1 MLFVNWE
8 LGGSAAGQCVTG
20 VGHKV
25 QLPLGPSTRLCLET
39 VRYEPGRNVQPPL
52 GPSTGRLSEKLGF
65 GGPKPSPGRG
75 WLAQRDGCGA
85 VQLTWFR
92 PSSAPV
98 CALGHLPPGEGISP
112 TNPNLAG
119 GKKGVTIRHAFILS
133 CLMNN
138 ACLKSVLYAS
148 RRNARRQLGLGKS
161 FFPRP
166 VPCLIS
172 RPSGQSP

>member
-1 MLFVNWE
+1 MLFVNWD

-65 GGPKPSPGRG
+65 GGVKPSPGRG

-112 TNPNLAG
+112 TNSNLRSPGDASSCPGDLSCGFSAIHQNNRYIVHIGAG
-119 GKKGVTIRHAFILS
+119 GAGDDQA
-133 CLMNN
+133 
-138 ACLKSVLYAS
+138 AY
-148 RRNARRQLGLGKS
+148 GL
-161 FFPRP
+161 
-166 VPCLIS
+166 
-172 RPSGQSP
+172 